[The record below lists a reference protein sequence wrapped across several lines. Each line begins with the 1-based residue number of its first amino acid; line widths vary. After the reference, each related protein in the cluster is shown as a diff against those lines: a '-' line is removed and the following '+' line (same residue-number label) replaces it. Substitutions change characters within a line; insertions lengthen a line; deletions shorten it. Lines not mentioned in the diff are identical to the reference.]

1 MPGCQREERLKTAT
15 TTGQKRLQT
24 RGTCLPVKKRL
35 HWQQWDEAIK
45 EVRLSRNKR
54 KGAAQLTQPAKP
66 AAAAC
71 SSVQGRRRE
80 TED

>member
-1 MPGCQREERLKTAT
+1 M
-15 TTGQKRLQT
+15 
-24 RGTCLPVKKRL
+24 KKRL